1 MLDLK
6 TMSKEII
13 TTKVG
18 INTLKLN
25 GYLMHSKY
33 DPIKESE
40 RIVNDNYKPNF
51 VHILYG
57 YGLGYI
63 VEQFKKT
70 MTAED
75 KLIVIEPFLDIEVD
89 NKNILLI
96 NKVNSA
102 SEIKGMLFKNIS
114 VTDKVTLICSP
125 NYDKVF
131 AEEYKE
137 FLNSL
142 KDYLYIAKIN
152 ENTIKISSD
161 NWQKN
166 YISNLSFAIN
176 DYSVKDLENIYEC
189 PVVVASG
196 GPSLTKQLPILKK
209 YRDNVIIVASGS
221 TINSLVSAGI
231 EPDYVVSVD
240 GAKINYEHYKNLR
253 TTKTSLI
260 YLMSN
265 YSEIRT
271 VFNTECYYTLGH
283 SEKKLHEHL
292 SSIVNEEIVLFR
304 GGPSCAHYAFDFA
317 QYITSGPITLIGQD
331 LAFTDNKTH
340 ADDNVLGKKIDNENI
355 ATTNYLEVE
364 GYNGGKVLTNYS
376 FLSMKENFE
385 SLIHQNS
392 NKVRLFNSTE
402 GGAKIYGI
410 NQISFINFCE
420 RYCKEHIEKILLEKT
435 NRKKI
440 SKDELIQKL
449 ELEIE
454 LYSNMKLS
462 LTDNKKVVLNNKSKI
477 SFSNSQLKKMDKNDK
492 KFEETVHKTALRM
505 SLDPINLEVLKN
517 FKSKLNET
525 PEQQYNRVKEQN
537 LFFYTRMIQAIDN
550 ISLHTKELIENLRE
564 Y

>member
-1 MLDLK
+1 
-6 TMSKEII
+6 MSKEII
-13 TTKVG
+13 KTKVG
-18 INTLKLN
+18 IDTLKLN

-40 RIVNDNYKPNF
+40 RIVNENYKPNY

-63 VEQFKKT
+63 VEQFKKR
-70 MTAED
+70 MTNED
-75 KLIVIEPFLDIEVD
+75 KLIVVEPFLDVEVD
-89 NKNILLI
+89 NKGILLI
-96 NKVNSA
+96 NKVNSS
-102 SEIKGMLFKNIS
+102 SEIKGLLFNNIS
-114 VTDKVTLICSP
+114 VTDKITLICSP

-131 AEEYKE
+131 TEEYKE

-166 YISNLSFAIN
+166 YISNLKFAIN
-176 DYSVKDLENIYEC
+176 DYSVKKLENIYDC

-196 GPSLTKQLPILKK
+196 GPSLTKQLPVLKK
-209 YRDNVIIVASGS
+209 FRNHVIIVASGS

-240 GAKINYEHYKNLR
+240 GAKINFEHYKNLK
-253 TTKTSLI
+253 TSNTSLI

-265 YSEIRT
+265 YHEIRN
-271 VFNTECYYTLGH
+271 VFHTECYFTLGH
-283 SEKKLHEHL
+283 SEKNLKEHL
-292 SSIVNEEIVLFR
+292 SGVVNEEVVLFR

-340 ADDNVLGKKIDNENI
+340 ADNNVLGKKIDDKKS
-355 ATTNYLEVE
+355 ASLNYIEVD
-364 GYNGGKVLTNYS
+364 GYHGGKVLTNYS

-385 SLIHQNS
+385 SLIYQNS

-410 NQISFINFCE
+410 RQISFIDFCE
-420 RYCKEHIEKILLEKT
+420 HYCKKNVEKKLIEKVD
-435 NRKKI
+435 RKKI

-449 ELEIE
+449 QLEIE
-454 LYSNMKLS
+454 TYSNMILY
-462 LTDNKKVVLNNKSKI
+462 LTDNKTIVLNNKSKTL
-477 SFSNSQLKKMDKNDK
+477 FSNSKLKKMDKNDK
-492 KFEETVHKTALRM
+492 KFEEAVYTTALRM

-517 FKSKLNET
+517 FKPKLNET
-525 PEQQYNRVKEQN
+525 PVEQYNRVKEQN
-537 LFFYTRMIQAIDN
+537 LFFYTRMIQAIEN
-550 ISLHTKELIENLRE
+550 ISFYTKELIKNLNENKE
-564 Y
+564 